1 MESYNNLQ
9 PTKVFKYFK
18 EISDIPRGSG
28 NEKAVSDYLVKFA
41 QDRGLEV
48 VQDKALNVVI
58 KKPATDGYENGPTV
72 ILQGHMDMV
81 CEKNND
87 KLHDFEK
94 DPIELIVED
103 GYIRAND
110 TTLGADNGIAV
121 AYALAVL
128 DSDDIEHPNLEILV
142 TTEEETGMGGVINLE
157 AENLSGTIIINMDSE
172 EEGIFTASCAGGIRN
187 RINIPL
193 EYTELG
199 QDFESVKISV
209 SGLKGGHS
217 GMDIN
222 KERGNANK
230 IIGRAL
236 NILDKKFDYYLAD
249 VNGGSKMNAIPRESE
264 AVLFIK
270 KDDNNR
276 FMNDVEEISEIIGK
290 ELEFSDTISI
300 KASKIETEF
309 KPLNK
314 KTSKMIV
321 KTLLLIPNG
330 VKTMSMAV
338 DDLVQ
343 SSTNLGVIKREANK
357 ICLESA
363 IRSSVKSLK
372 YAIIDELTGICEI
385 FGYTYENSNDYPQW
399 EFAKKSYIRDL
410 CVKTYEETTG
420 KEAEIFAI
428 HAGLECG
435 FLGEKL
441 SGNGHI
447 DMISMGPNMHDVHT
461 PQERLEIE
469 STRKTYEFL
478 LELLKRIK

>member
-58 KKPATDGYENGPTV
+58 KKPATAGYENGPTV

-94 DPIELIVED
+94 DPIELIVDD

-193 EYTELG
+193 EFTDLG
-199 QDFESVKISV
+199 EDFMGVKVFI

-230 IIGRAL
+230 IMGRVL
-236 NILDKKFDYYLAD
+236 NILDKKFDYYLGD
-249 VNGGSKMNAIPRESE
+249 INGGSKMNAIPRESE
-264 AVLFIK
+264 ALLFIK
-270 KDDNNR
+270 SEDQER
-276 FMNDVEEISEIIGK
+276 FLMEITEIDSMLAK
-290 ELEFSDTISI
+290 ELEFSDTVFI
-300 KASKIETEF
+300 KAERVETN
-309 KPLNK
+309 LQAMTK
-314 KTSKMIV
+314 KTTKMIV

-330 VKTMSMAV
+330 IKTMSMAV
-338 DDLVQ
+338 KDLVQ
-343 SSTNLGVIKREANK
+343 SSTNLGVIKREKNK

-372 YAIIDELTGICEI
+372 YAVVDELTGICEI
-385 FGYTYENSNDYPQW
+385 FGYTYENSSDYPQW
-399 EFAKKSYIRDL
+399 EFAKESYIRDL
-410 CVKTYEETTG
+410 CVSTYEEITG
-420 KEAEIFAI
+420 KKAEIFAI

-441 SGNGHI
+441 SANGHI